1 MNFDV
6 VIIGGGFAGLTCG
19 IALQQQGKRCAI
31 INGGQAAIDFSTG
44 SMDLLSRLPN
54 GENVLNFD
62 RSFEAFQAQ
71 LPQHP
76 YSLIGKQKVLEKAAQ
91 FEQIAQQLNLQ
102 LKGSLTQN
110 HQRVTPLGGLH
121 YTWLSPSSVPTL
133 QDGDTFAYD
142 KIAILGIQGYH
153 DFQPELLAEN
163 LKLNPQFAHCEL
175 KVSHLSIPE
184 LDHLRENSRE
194 FRSVNI
200 AQLLAHKLS
209 FDNLVAEIKQAVG
222 DAQAAFLPAC
232 FGLEDQSFFDSLK
245 QATGLPLFELPT
257 LPPSLLGIRQHKQ
270 LRHYFEKNGGLM
282 MNGDRVLQAEFEG
295 DRVSKIYTQIHEQ
308 QAITADYFV
317 LATGSFFSNGLVA
330 EFDQIYEPVF
340 RLDMAKTEQFDPSV
354 RATWTHKRFAQ
365 PQPYQSAGVV
375 INQHCQAQKSG
386 RFLTNLYAIGAVI
399 GGYNTLELGCGSGV
413 SIVTAL
419 TVADHIGGAK

>member
-19 IALQQQGKRCAI
+19 IALQEQGKRCVI

-62 RSFEAFQAQ
+62 RSFEDFQSQ

-76 YSLIGKQKVLEKAAQ
+76 YSLIGKHNVLEKAQQ
-91 FEQIAQQLNLQ
+91 FEQLAQRLNLQ
-102 LKGSLTQN
+102 LQGSTAQN

-133 QDGDTFAYD
+133 QQGEIFPYN
-142 KIAILGIQGYH
+142 KIAILGIQGYQ

-163 LKLNPQFAHCEL
+163 IKLNQQFAHCEL
-175 KVSHLSIPE
+175 SIAHLSIPE

-232 FGLEDQSFFDSLK
+232 FGLEDQSFFESLK
-245 QATGLPLFELPT
+245 QATGLALFELPT
-257 LPPSLLGIRQHKQ
+257 LPPSLLGLRQHKQ
-270 LRHYFEKNGGLM
+270 LRHHFEKNGGLM
-282 MNGDRVLQAEFEG
+282 LNGDRALYAEFDG
-295 DRVSKIYTQIHEQ
+295 DKVTKIYTQIHEQ
-308 QAITADYFV
+308 IAITADHFV

-330 EFDQIYEPVF
+330 DFDHIYEPIF

-365 PQPYQSAGVV
+365 PQPYQSAGVI

-386 RFLTNLYAIGAVI
+386 QFLTNLYAIGAVI
-399 GGYNTLELGCGSGV
+399 GGYNGLELGCGSGV

-419 TVADHIGGAK
+419 TVAEHIGGAK